1 MKRKHLICL
10 ITILVGIFCLTGL
23 TFAAEEKK
31 EEIKVSSRVVTIHP
45 SEGLRPANVTSNL
58 GTTIVWLNRDRSI
71 VEIFFIDKK
80 VTIACGAPVNFTV
93 GKNGAYES
101 AKIPLGGT
109 ASLCFIKN
117 GKFDYVVKSSR
128 RILEGDI
135 RREHKGTITIQ

>member
-1 MKRKHLICL
+1 MKRKHSICL

-45 SEGLRPANVTSNL
+45 SEGLVPANVTADL

-80 VTIACGAPVNFTV
+80 VTIACGSPVNFTV